1 MIIDGRTIANH
12 ILAQLLLRVDELE
25 EKHHIQPHM
34 AVVRVGDDGA
44 TTSYV
49 AQKEKTAKKIGAI
62 VSVYNFPDNVTEQH
76 LQQSIDFLQKEGNIH
91 GIILQLPV
99 PKHIN
104 YEKIIAGIDPSKDVD
119 GFHPES
125 PFEVPIANAIL
136 KILELP
142 MMKETEKTGESFNEW
157 LKSKKFVVMGK
168 GKTGGQPIIDI
179 LKKRGAQ
186 VEIVDSQTQNPSL
199 ITQHADIIIT
209 AVGKPHTLNAEMIK
223 KDAVL
228 IGIGMSR
235 DADGNFVGDYDEN
248 DIKDKASMY
257 TPIPGGVGP
266 VNVACL
272 MENLITATEKTTNN

>member
-12 ILAQLLLRVDELE
+12 ILAELLLRVDELQ
-25 EKHHIQPHM
+25 EKHDIQPHL
-34 AVVRVGDDGA
+34 AVVRVGDDPA

-49 AQKEKTAKKIGAI
+49 AQKEKTAKKIDAV
-62 VSVYNFPDNVTEQH
+62 VSVYNFSDNVTEKH
-76 LQQSIDFLQKEGNIH
+76 LQESIEFLQKEGTIH
-91 GIILQLPV
+91 GLILQLPV

-125 PFEVPIANAIL
+125 QFEVPIANAVL

-168 GKTGGQPIIDI
+168 GKTGGQPIID
-179 LKKRGAQ
+179 LLQERGAH
-186 VEIVDSQTQNPSL
+186 VEVVDSQTANPKDLTSK
-199 ITQHADIIIT
+199 ADVIIT
-209 AVGKPHTLNAEMIK
+209 AVGKPHVLTADMIK

-228 IGIGMSR
+228 IGIGISM
-235 DADGNFVGDYDEN
+235 DKDGNFVGDYDEE

-272 MENLITATEKTTNN
+272 MENLVTAVEKTAHN